1 MLVHQRVTIINFRE
15 SPFAEKDIRFGP
27 PTKTSGPSGSAPEH
41 LAVGSQGVLCVARS
55 CLMGLSYHK

>member
-27 PTKTSGPSGSAPEH
+27 PTKTSGPSGSAPEPPGSRQSGG
-41 LAVGSQGVLCVARS
+41 AVRGT
-55 CLMGLSYHK
+55 LMFDGPKLP